1 MTRGARADEAAV
13 AESAAAVIA
22 RLSAGL
28 GNLIGGVQQMLLEEV
43 PDLQGDARLME
54 LLHDTVETNID
65 TAFSVIRHNISV
77 QHVEPPTAALEHARR
92 LAQRG
97 VSVDAMVRG
106 YRLGHKAVLD
116 AVLSE
121 VRDANL
127 DSLLALEVFGYIAE
141 TTFGYI
147 DSISQ
152 QVVAAYQEER
162 DRWLENRNSMRAL
175 RVRELLDGRDSD
187 ADAMTAAIRYPLRRL
202 HLAAAV
208 WYDKP
213 TDGRELV
220 ALENYVQQVAESVN
234 TRESPLFIP
243 VDSLTGWAWIPLEA
257 NTAEDCMERIRAF
270 AATHPDAPWTAV
282 GSPLEGVKG
291 FRRSHLQAQ
300 DARAVALALGADA
313 PRVVAASDPGLSMAA
328 LVGANIDAARAW
340 VAEVLGPL
348 ACRTD
353 SDERLRTT
361 LQIFLRCGSSFK
373 AAAEELHLHHNSVK
387 YRVQRAVARR
397 GRPISDDRLDVEVA
411 LLMCGWFG
419 ANVLIQSG

>member
-1 MTRGARADEAAV
+1 MKQGCCTDEAAV
-13 AESAAAVIA
+13 AESAAVVIA
-22 RLSAGL
+22 RLTGGL
-28 GNLIGGVQQMLLEEV
+28 GELVGGVQQMLLEEV
-43 PDLQGDARLME
+43 PDLQGDAQLIE
-54 LLHDTVETNID
+54 LLRDTVETNID
-65 TAFSVIRHNISV
+65 TAFSVIRHNIAV
-77 QHVEPPTAALEHARR
+77 EHVEPPTAALEHARR

-116 AVLSE
+116 AILGE

-127 DSLLALEVFGYIAE
+127 ESPLALEVFGYIAE
-141 TTFGYI
+141 TTFSYI

-152 QVVAAYQEER
+152 QVVAAYEEER

-175 RVRELLDGRDSD
+175 RVRELLDGSDSD
-187 ADAMTAAIRYPLRRL
+187 ADALTNAIGYPLRRI

-208 WYDKP
+208 WFDKP
-213 TDGRELV
+213 IDGRELV
-220 ALENYVQQVAESVN
+220 ALERCVQQFAASIDS
-234 TRESPLFIP
+234 RESPLFIP

-257 NTAEDCMERIRAF
+257 DQAAACVQRIHAF
-270 AATHPDAPWTAV
+270 AATHPDAPWIAV
-282 GSPLEGVKG
+282 GKPLEGIKG
-291 FRRSHLQAQ
+291 FHRSHLQAQ
-300 DARAVALALGADA
+300 DARTVALALGPNA

-328 LVGANIDAARAW
+328 LLGANIDAASAW

-353 SDERLRTT
+353 NDERLRTT
-361 LQIFLRCGSSFK
+361 LRVFLRCGSSFK

-397 GRPISDDRLDVEVA
+397 GRPIIDDRLDVEVA
-411 LLMCGWFG
+411 LLLCGWYG
-419 ANVLIQSG
+419 VNVLQSC